1 MPFFPC
7 AHAGH
12 PLWQHATRQVIVQLQ
27 AQISMQPPTVRH
39 GLGLVYVSAS
49 LAAHAAEIVGTLA
62 QALPQVQHWAGCAAH
77 SVLAGD
83 MDYGHTGAVAVML
96 PVLAP
101 GDYQLFS
108 DITTHKPAQP
118 GVTAQAA
125 LVHGDA
131 AASVLVPQLI
141 ELARQ
146 LECPDL
152 LGGLG
157 YLGQDHAQWAWGST
171 ASGRLPAT
179 VGGGG
184 VQKGGLSG
192 VLFGPGVELLSV
204 GIQGCRPMGPSH
216 TVTHAEGAALLALDG
231 RPALEVLFGHLNWQE
246 ALAAPGAAPHR
257 LPGELRQ
264 TLLALSPPHPW
275 VYGASVALA
284 AHVLSV
290 VGIDPLRQAVFVE
303 GLPQPGQSV
312 TLCQADE
319 QAARAEVRRACAEIG
334 DWLAPEPTPA
344 QDGQAAAIGRS
355 ICGAIYIR
363 SALRHPVPRSAQ
375 VDAELQLIRHALGPV
390 PLLGFTSTYE
400 VDGTAL
406 QQMSAQLLVF
416 TQPLQALT

>member
-27 AQISMQPPTVRH
+27 AQISMQLPAVQQ

-49 LAAHAAEIVGTLA
+49 LAAHAAEIVAMLA
-62 QALPQVQHWAGCAAH
+62 RALPQVQHWAGCAAH

-83 MDYGHTGAVAVML
+83 MDYGHSGAVAVML
-96 PVLAP
+96 PALAP

-108 DITTHKPAQP
+108 DIVTHKPLHA
-118 GVTAQAA
+118 GVAAQAA

-131 AASVLVPQLI
+131 AAPGLVPQLV

-157 YLGQDHAQWAWGST
+157 QLGQDHAQWAWGST
-171 ASGRLPAT
+171 TSGRLPAT

-192 VLFGPGVELLSV
+192 VLFGPGVAQLNVSM
-204 GIQGCRPMGPSH
+204 QACRPVGPSH
-216 TVTHAEGAALLALDG
+216 TVTHAEDGALLALDG

-246 ALAAPGAAPHR
+246 AMAQIDAGPHR
-257 LPGELRQ
+257 VPGPLQ
-264 TLLALSPPHPW
+264 HMLLALSPPHPW
-275 VYGASVALA
+275 VYGPSVALA

-290 VGIDPLRQAVFVE
+290 VGVDPLRQAVFVE
-303 GLPQPGQSV
+303 GQPQVGQTV
-312 TLCQADE
+312 ALCRVDE
-319 QAARAEVRRACAEIG
+319 QVARAEVRRACAEIG